1 MLSQKKKIYLIFK
14 FFKIMNICHIIESAG
29 TGTLQMTINI
39 ANSQA
44 KKKNNQVYVIYS
56 KRKST
61 PKDINQK
68 FSKKVKLIYVDMQ
81 NLLKFFIFLK
91 KIVYILN
98 KIKPDFLFL
107 HSSFAGAIGRLASL
121 FLKKRIPIFYI
132 PHAISFL
139 NYIDFNIIKRG
150 LFILIENIL
159 NLKKAIYVAVTK
171 SEMEGIKK
179 RILFV
184 KCEFI
189 ENSINI
195 EKHFQKKISKKNL
208 IIMVGEIRKKK
219 GVESFCNIAKKVMV
233 YEKNTKFVWIG
244 DGNNELKKKLIDSN
258 IKVKGWL
265 DSRKVYKFYEDA
277 AIYLTASKYEGMSIS
292 VLEALF
298 FKSVVVAYACEG
310 HKDLLVNNSTGFI
323 FKNDYQATKIILMLL
338 KNKKYLNKIANRA
351 YLQNQKKF
359 DLKNFNNSY
368 DKLILKYHN

>member
-1 MLSQKKKIYLIFK
+1 MK
-14 FFKIMNICHIIESAG
+14 ICHIIESSG
-29 TGTLQMTINI
+29 TGTLQMTVNI
-39 ANSQA
+39 ANFQA
-44 KKKNNQVYVIYS
+44 KNKDNQVYVIYS

-81 NLLKFFIFLK
+81 NLFKFILFLK
-91 KIVYILN
+91 KIINILN

-107 HSSFAGAIGRLASL
+107 HSSFAGAIGRLAGL
-121 FLKKRIPIFYI
+121 FLNKSITIFYI

-139 NYIDFNIIKRG
+139 NYVDFNILKRG

-159 NLKKAIYVAVTK
+159 NLKKTIYVAVTK
-171 SEMEGIKK
+171 SEIEGIKK
-179 RILFV
+179 RILNV
-184 KCEFI
+184 RCELI

-195 EKHFQKKISKKNL
+195 QKSFKKKVSKKNL

-219 GVESFCNIAKKVMV
+219 GVDSFCNIAKNVSM
-233 YEKNTKFVWIG
+233 YEKNAKFIWIG
-244 DGNNELKKKLIDSN
+244 DGNNELRNKLIRSN
-258 IKVKGWL
+258 VKVTGWL
-265 DSRKVYKFYEDA
+265 NSKKVYEFFEEA

-310 HKDLLVNNSTGFI
+310 HKDLLVNSSTGFL
-323 FKNDYQATKIILMLL
+323 FNNDYQATKIILMLL
-338 KNKKYLNKIANRA
+338 KNKKYQIKIANKG
-351 YLQNQKKF
+351 YLLNKKKF

-368 DKLILKYHN
+368 NRLISKYNNSLS